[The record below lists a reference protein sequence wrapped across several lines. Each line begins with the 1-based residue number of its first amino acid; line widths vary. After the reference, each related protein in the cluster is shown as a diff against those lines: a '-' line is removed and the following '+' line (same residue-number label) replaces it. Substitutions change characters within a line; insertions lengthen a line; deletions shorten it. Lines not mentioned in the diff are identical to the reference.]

1 MFGAFKSKG
10 FNLEENK
17 LSEDYK
23 IEKPIPY
30 KKELYRIKSVL
41 INVNIKRQEFSILLR
56 ILNKLFRKLQI

>member
-56 ILNKLFRKLQI
+56 NIKQIV